1 MTNTKDM
8 KEKKTSRILPIWL
21 ALTPL
26 VLLMVMLVFT
36 VRAFGD
42 ESLGGPSQIVMQA
55 ASAVCCVIGIWV
67 GKVRWR
73 EFENQIAKSISQ
85 VSSAMVILLFIGA
98 LGGAWMVSG
107 VVPMM
112 IYYGLDIIHPSVF
125 LVSTCVISAVVS
137 VMTGSSWTTI
147 ATIGVALMGIGKAQG
162 FDEGW
167 IAGAIISGAYFG
179 DKVSPLSDTTVLAS
193 SVCRV
198 NLFAHIR
205 FMMITTIPSFLIALS
220 VFLVAGFSHTAV
232 DNGHLAACQEA
243 ITGRFNISIW
253 LLVVPVATVVMIAK
267 RLPALVTM
275 FASTLLGVVFALLF
289 QAGIVAEIADG
300 DLFRG
305 AMRAVYGSTAIQTSN
320 PMLDQLVA
328 TRGMEGMLS
337 TVWLILCAMCF
348 GATMTAGGMTAG
360 ITRLFIRFAHGRIST
375 VGSTVATGLVLNN
388 TVADQYMG
396 ILLSCNVFR
405 EIYDKNGLEPRLL
418 SRATEDSVTVTSV
431 LVPWNTCGMT
441 QSTVLGVATLT
452 YLPYCFFNIL
462 SPLMSIVV
470 AATGFRCSRPAKG
483 EHADPDVSHPVG
495 QSHTTLT

>member
-8 KEKKTSRILPIWL
+8 TEKKTSRILPIWL

-42 ESLGGPSQIVMQA
+42 ESLGGPSQIVMLA
-55 ASAVCCVIGIWV
+55 ASSVCCVIGRWA

-73 EFENQIAKSISQ
+73 EFENQIANSISQ

-98 LGGAWMVSG
+98 LGSAWMVSG
-107 VVPMM
+107 IVPMM

-243 ITGRFNISIW
+243 IMGRFNISIW

-495 QSHTTLT
+495 QGHTTLT

>member
-1 MTNTKDM
+1 M
-8 KEKKTSRILPIWL
+8 
-21 ALTPL
+21 
-26 VLLMVMLVFT
+26 
-36 VRAFGD
+36 
-42 ESLGGPSQIVMQA
+42 
-55 ASAVCCVIGIWV
+55 
-67 GKVRWR
+67 
-73 EFENQIAKSISQ
+73 
-85 VSSAMVILLFIGA
+85 
-98 LGGAWMVSG
+98 
-107 VVPMM
+107 
-112 IYYGLDIIHPSVF
+112 
-125 LVSTCVISAVVS
+125 ISAVVS

-267 RLPALVTM
+267 RLQALVTM

-495 QSHTTLT
+495 QGHTTLT

>member
-8 KEKKTSRILPIWL
+8 TEKKTSRILPIWL

-42 ESLGGPSQIVMQA
+42 ESLGGPSQIVMLA
-55 ASAVCCVIGIWV
+55 ASAVCCVIGRWA

-73 EFENQIAKSISQ
+73 EFENQIANSISQ

-360 ITRLFIRFAHGRIST
+360 ITRLFIRFAHGRIYT
-375 VGSTVATGLVLNN
+375 VGATVATGLVLNN

-495 QSHTTLT
+495 QGHTTLT

>member
-1 MTNTKDM
+1 M
-8 KEKKTSRILPIWL
+8 KEKLERNKILPLWL

-26 VLLMVMLVFT
+26 VLLMALLVFT

-42 ESLGGPSQIVMQA
+42 ESLGGPSQIVMLA
-55 ASAVCCVIGIWV
+55 ASSVCCMIGIWV
-67 GKVRWR
+67 GKVRWHV
-73 EFENQIAKSISQ
+73 FENQITKSISQ
-85 VSSAMVILLFIGA
+85 VSSAMIILLFIGA

-107 VVPMM
+107 VVPML

-162 FDEGW
+162 FEEGW

-179 DKVSPLSDTTVLAS
+179 DKISPLSDTTVLAS

-205 FMMITTIPSFLIALS
+205 YMMITTIPSFLITLL

-232 DNGHLAACQEA
+232 DNGHLAICQEA
-243 ITGRFNISIW
+243 IAGRFNISVW
-253 LLVVPVATVVMIAK
+253 LILVPVATALMIAK

-275 FASTLLGVVFALLF
+275 FASTLLGVVFALMF
-289 QAGIVAEIADG
+289 QADVLATIDDG

-305 AMRAVYGSTAIQTSN
+305 AMRVVYGSTSIQTSN
-320 PMLDQLVA
+320 PMLNQLVA
-328 TRGMEGMLS
+328 TRGMEGMLP

-360 ITRLFIRFAHGRIST
+360 ITRLFASFARGRT
-375 VGSTVATGLVLNN
+375 STVASTVTTGLVLNN

-431 LVPWNTCGMT
+431 LVPWNTCGMA
-441 QSTVLGVATLT
+441 QSSVLGVATFT
-452 YLPYCFFNIL
+452 YLPYCFFNII

-470 AATGFRCSRPAKG
+470 AAIGYKIKRVRTSSMEFA
-483 EHADPDVSHPVG
+483 
-495 QSHTTLT
+495 

>member
-1 MTNTKDM
+1 MIGLM
-8 KEKKTSRILPIWL
+8 KEKQNECRELPVWL

-26 VLLMVMLVFT
+26 LLLMAMLVFT
-36 VRAFGD
+36 IRAFGD
-42 ESLGGPSQIVMQA
+42 DSLGGPSQIVMLA
-55 ASAVCCVIGIWV
+55 ASAVCCVIGMSV
-67 GKVRWR
+67 GRVRWH
-73 EFENQIAKSISQ
+73 EFENQIAKNVSH
-85 VSSAMVILLFIGA
+85 VSSALIILLFIGA

-179 DKVSPLSDTTVLAS
+179 DKISPLSDTTVLAS
-193 SVCRV
+193 SICQV
-198 NLFAHIR
+198 NIFSHIR
-205 FMMITTIPSFLIALS
+205 YMMITTIPSFLIAIL
-220 VFLVAGFSHTAV
+220 VFLVAGLSHTAV
-232 DNGHLAACQEA
+232 DTGHLAACQDA
-243 ITGRFNISIW
+243 ITGRFDISLW
-253 LLVVPVATVVMIAK
+253 LILVPVATAVMIAK

-275 FASTLLGVVFALLF
+275 FASTLFGVVFALLF
-289 QAGIVAEIADG
+289 QAEVVAEIADG
-300 DLFRG
+300 DLFCG
-305 AMRAVYGSTAIQTSN
+305 AMRAVCGSTSIETSN
-320 PMLDQLVA
+320 AILNQLVA
-328 TRGMEGMLS
+328 TRGMEGMRS
-337 TVWLILCAMCF
+337 TVWLILGAMCF

-360 ITRLFIRFAHGRIST
+360 ITRLFTRFARSRTST
-375 VGSTVATGLVLNN
+375 VTSTVATGLVLNT

-396 ILLSCNVFR
+396 ILLSGNVFR
-405 EIYDKNGLEPRLL
+405 QIYSKNGLENRLL

-431 LVPWNTCGMT
+431 LIPWNSCGMT

-462 SPLMSIVV
+462 SPLMSIIV
-470 AATGFRCSRPAKG
+470 AATGYKVRQRPFCH
-483 EHADPDVSHPVG
+483 EN
-495 QSHTTLT
+495 TLE

>member
-42 ESLGGPSQIVMQA
+42 ESLGGPSQIVMLA
-55 ASAVCCVIGIWV
+55 ASSVCCVIGRWA

-73 EFENQIAKSISQ
+73 EFENQIANSISQ

-267 RLPALVTM
+267 RPPALVTM

-470 AATGFRCSRPAKG
+470 AATGFPCSRPAKG

-495 QSHTTLT
+495 QGHTTLT

>member
-8 KEKKTSRILPIWL
+8 TEKKTSRILPIWL

-42 ESLGGPSQIVMQA
+42 ESLGGPSQIVMLA
-55 ASAVCCVIGIWV
+55 ASSVCCVIGRWA

-73 EFENQIAKSISQ
+73 EFENQIANSISQ
-85 VSSAMVILLFIGA
+85 ESSAMVILLFIGA

-495 QSHTTLT
+495 QGHTTLT

>member
-42 ESLGGPSQIVMQA
+42 ESLGGPSQIVMLA
-55 ASAVCCVIGIWV
+55 ASSVCCVIGRWA

-495 QSHTTLT
+495 QGHTTLT

>member
-8 KEKKTSRILPIWL
+8 TEKKTSRILPIWL

-42 ESLGGPSQIVMQA
+42 ESLGGPSQIVMLA
-55 ASAVCCVIGIWV
+55 ASSVCCVIGRWA

-112 IYYGLDIIHPSVF
+112 IYYGLDVIHPSVF

-179 DKVSPLSDTTVLAS
+179 DKVSPLSDTTILAS

-495 QSHTTLT
+495 QGHTTLT

>member
-1 MTNTKDM
+1 M
-8 KEKKTSRILPIWL
+8 KEELERNRQLPVWL

-26 VLLMVMLVFT
+26 VLLMAMLVFT
-36 VRAFGD
+36 VRTFGD
-42 ESLGGPSQIVMQA
+42 ESLGGPSQIVMLA
-55 ASAVCCVIGIWV
+55 ASSICCVIGIWV
-67 GKVRWR
+67 GKVRWHV
-73 EFENQIAKSISQ
+73 FENQIAKSVSQ
-85 VSSAMVILLFIGA
+85 VSSAMIILLFIGA

-179 DKVSPLSDTTVLAS
+179 DKISPLSDTTVLAS

-205 FMMITTIPSFLIALS
+205 YMMITTIPSFLIALT

-243 ITGRFNISIW
+243 IAGRFNICAW
-253 LLVVPVATVVMIAK
+253 LILVPVATVIMIAK

-289 QAGIVAEIADG
+289 QADVLAVIADG
-300 DLFRG
+300 DDLFRG
-305 AMRAVYGSTAIQTSN
+305 AMRAVYGSTSVQTSD

-360 ITRLFIRFAHGRIST
+360 ITRLFVRFARGRTST
-375 VGSTVATGLVLNN
+375 VTSTVTTGLVLNN
-388 TVADQYMG
+388 TVGDQYMG

-405 EIYDKNGLEPRLL
+405 EIYAKNGLEPRLL

-431 LVPWNTCGMT
+431 LVPWNTCGMA
-441 QSTVLGVATLT
+441 QSTVLGVATFT
-452 YLPYCFFNIL
+452 YLPYCFFNII

-470 AATGFRCSRPAKG
+470 AAIGYKIKRVEGRG
-483 EHADPDVSHPVG
+483 
-495 QSHTTLT
+495 

>member
-42 ESLGGPSQIVMQA
+42 ESLGGPSQIVMLA
-55 ASAVCCVIGIWV
+55 ASSVCCVIGRWA

-73 EFENQIAKSISQ
+73 EFENQIANSISQ

-193 SVCRV
+193 SVYRV

-495 QSHTTLT
+495 QGHTTLT

>member
-8 KEKKTSRILPIWL
+8 TEKNTSRILPIWL

-42 ESLGGPSQIVMQA
+42 ESLGGPSQIVMLA
-55 ASAVCCVIGIWV
+55 ASSVCCVIGRWA

-73 EFENQIAKSISQ
+73 EFENQIANSISQ

-179 DKVSPLSDTTVLAS
+179 DKISPLSDTTVLAS

-495 QSHTTLT
+495 QGHTTLT

>member
-1 MTNTKDM
+1 M
-8 KEKKTSRILPIWL
+8 KEKLERNKILPLWL
-21 ALTPL
+21 ALTPI
-26 VLLMVMLVFT
+26 VLLMALLVFT

-42 ESLGGPSQIVMQA
+42 ESLGGPSQIVMLA
-55 ASAVCCVIGIWV
+55 ASSVCCMIGIWV
-67 GKVRWR
+67 GKVRWHV
-73 EFENQIAKSISQ
+73 FENQITKSISQ
-85 VSSAMVILLFIGA
+85 VSSAMIILLFIGA

-107 VVPMM
+107 VVPML

-162 FDEGW
+162 FEEGW

-179 DKVSPLSDTTVLAS
+179 DKISPLSDTTVLAS

-205 FMMITTIPSFLIALS
+205 YMMITTIPSFLITLL

-232 DNGHLAACQEA
+232 DNGHLAVCQKA
-243 ITGRFNISIW
+243 IAGRFNISVW
-253 LLVVPVATVVMIAK
+253 LVLVPVATALMIAK
-267 RLPALVTM
+267 RLPSLVTM
-275 FASTLLGVVFALLF
+275 FASTLLGVVFALMF
-289 QAGIVAEIADG
+289 QADVLATIDDG

-305 AMRAVYGSTAIQTSN
+305 AMRVVYGSTSIQTSN
-320 PMLDQLVA
+320 PMLNQLVA
-328 TRGMEGMLS
+328 TRGMEGMLP

-360 ITRLFIRFAHGRIST
+360 ITRLFASFARGRT
-375 VGSTVATGLVLNN
+375 STVASTVTTGLVLNN

-431 LVPWNTCGMT
+431 LVPWNTCGMA
-441 QSTVLGVATLT
+441 QSSVLGVATFT
-452 YLPYCFFNIL
+452 YLPYCFFNII

-470 AATGFRCSRPAKG
+470 AAIGYKIKRVRTSSMEFA
-483 EHADPDVSHPVG
+483 
-495 QSHTTLT
+495 

>member
-8 KEKKTSRILPIWL
+8 TEKKTSRILPIWL

-42 ESLGGPSQIVMQA
+42 ESLGGPSQIVMLA
-55 ASAVCCVIGIWV
+55 ASSVYCVIGRWA

-73 EFENQIAKSISQ
+73 EFENQIANSISQ

-495 QSHTTLT
+495 QGHTTLT

>member
-8 KEKKTSRILPIWL
+8 TEKKTSRILPIWL

-42 ESLGGPSQIVMQA
+42 ESLGGPSQIVMLA
-55 ASAVCCVIGIWV
+55 ASSVCCVIGRWA

-73 EFENQIAKSISQ
+73 EFENQIANSISQ

-360 ITRLFIRFAHGRIST
+360 ITRPFIRFAHGRIST
-375 VGSTVATGLVLNN
+375 VGSTVATGIVLNN

-495 QSHTTLT
+495 QGHTTLT

>member
-42 ESLGGPSQIVMQA
+42 ESLGGPSQIVMLA
-55 ASAVCCVIGIWV
+55 ASSVCCVIGRWA

-73 EFENQIAKSISQ
+73 EFENQIANSISQ

-179 DKVSPLSDTTVLAS
+179 DKVSPLSDTTVLTS

-495 QSHTTLT
+495 QGHTTLT

>member
-42 ESLGGPSQIVMQA
+42 ESLGGPSQIVMLA
-55 ASAVCCVIGIWV
+55 ASSVCCVIGRWA

-73 EFENQIAKSISQ
+73 EFENQIANSISQ

-337 TVWLILCAMCF
+337 TEWLILCAMCF

-495 QSHTTLT
+495 QGHTTLT

>member
-1 MTNTKDM
+1 M
-8 KEKKTSRILPIWL
+8 KEKLERNKILPLWL

-26 VLLMVMLVFT
+26 VLLMALLVFT

-42 ESLGGPSQIVMQA
+42 ESLGGPSQIVMLA
-55 ASAVCCVIGIWV
+55 ASSVCCMIGIWV
-67 GKVRWR
+67 GKVRWHV
-73 EFENQIAKSISQ
+73 FENQIAKSISQ
-85 VSSAMVILLFIGA
+85 VSSAMIILLFIGA

-107 VVPMM
+107 VVPML

-179 DKVSPLSDTTVLAS
+179 DKISPLSDTTVLAS

-205 FMMITTIPSFLIALS
+205 YMMITTIPSFLITLL

-232 DNGHLAACQEA
+232 DNGHLAVCQEA
-243 ITGRFNISIW
+243 ISGRFNISVW
-253 LLVVPVATVVMIAK
+253 LVLVPVATALMIAK

-275 FASTLLGVVFALLF
+275 FASTLLGVVFALMF
-289 QAGIVAEIADG
+289 QADVLATIDDG

-305 AMRAVYGSTAIQTSN
+305 AMRVVYGSTSIQTSN
-320 PMLDQLVA
+320 PMLNQLVA
-328 TRGMEGMLS
+328 TRGMEGMLP

-360 ITRLFIRFAHGRIST
+360 ITRLFASFARGRT
-375 VGSTVATGLVLNN
+375 STVASTVTTGLVLNN

-431 LVPWNTCGMT
+431 LVPWNTCGMA
-441 QSTVLGVATLT
+441 QSSVLGVATFT
-452 YLPYCFFNIL
+452 YLPYCFFNII

-470 AATGFRCSRPAKG
+470 AAIGYKIKRVENK
-483 EHADPDVSHPVG
+483 
-495 QSHTTLT
+495 

>member
-8 KEKKTSRILPIWL
+8 TEKKTSRILPIWL

-42 ESLGGPSQIVMQA
+42 ESLGGPSQIVMLA
-55 ASAVCCVIGIWV
+55 ASSVCCVIGRWA

-73 EFENQIAKSISQ
+73 EFENQIANSISQ

-431 LVPWNTCGMT
+431 LVTWNTCGMT

-495 QSHTTLT
+495 QGHTTLT

>member
-1 MTNTKDM
+1 M
-8 KEKKTSRILPIWL
+8 KEKLERNKILPLWL

-26 VLLMVMLVFT
+26 VLLMALLVFT

-42 ESLGGPSQIVMQA
+42 ESLGGPSQIVMLA
-55 ASAVCCVIGIWV
+55 ASSVCCMIGIWV
-67 GKVRWR
+67 GKVRWHV
-73 EFENQIAKSISQ
+73 FENQIAKSISQ
-85 VSSAMVILLFIGA
+85 VSSAMIILLFIGA

-107 VVPMM
+107 VVPML

-162 FDEGW
+162 FEEGW

-179 DKVSPLSDTTVLAS
+179 DKISPLSDTTVLAS

-205 FMMITTIPSFLIALS
+205 YMMITTIPSFLITLL

-232 DNGHLAACQEA
+232 DNGHLAVCQESIA
-243 ITGRFNISIW
+243 GRFNISVW
-253 LLVVPVATVVMIAK
+253 LVLVPVATALMIAK

-275 FASTLLGVVFALLF
+275 FASTLLGVVFALMF
-289 QAGIVAEIADG
+289 QADVLATIDDG

-305 AMRAVYGSTAIQTSN
+305 AMRVVYGSTSIQTSN
-320 PMLDQLVA
+320 PMLNQLVA
-328 TRGMEGMLS
+328 TRGMEGMLP

-360 ITRLFIRFAHGRIST
+360 ITRLFASFARGRT
-375 VGSTVATGLVLNN
+375 STVASTVTTGLVLNN

-431 LVPWNTCGMT
+431 LVPWNTCGMA
-441 QSTVLGVATLT
+441 QSSVLGVATFT
-452 YLPYCFFNIL
+452 YLPYCFFNII

-470 AATGFRCSRPAKG
+470 AAIGYKIKRVRISSMEF
-483 EHADPDVSHPVG
+483 V
-495 QSHTTLT
+495 

>member
-8 KEKKTSRILPIWL
+8 TEKKTSRILPIWL

-42 ESLGGPSQIVMQA
+42 ESLGGPSQIVMLA
-55 ASAVCCVIGIWV
+55 ASAVCCVIGIWG

-73 EFENQIAKSISQ
+73 EFENHIAKSISQ

-112 IYYGLDIIHPSVF
+112 IYYGLDVIHPSVF

-220 VFLVAGFSHTAV
+220 VFLVAGFSHTAI

-495 QSHTTLT
+495 QGHTTLT

>member
-8 KEKKTSRILPIWL
+8 TEKKTSRILPIWL

-42 ESLGGPSQIVMQA
+42 ESLGGPSQIVMLA
-55 ASAVCCVIGIWV
+55 ASAVCCVIGIWG

-73 EFENQIAKSISQ
+73 EFENHIAKSISQ

-112 IYYGLDIIHPSVF
+112 IYYGLDVIHPSVF

-275 FASTLLGVVFALLF
+275 FASTLFGVVFALLF
-289 QAGIVAEIADG
+289 QAGIVAEIAVG

-495 QSHTTLT
+495 QGHTTLT

>member
-42 ESLGGPSQIVMQA
+42 ESLGGPSQIVMLA
-55 ASAVCCVIGIWV
+55 ASSVCCVIGRWA

-73 EFENQIAKSISQ
+73 EFENQIANSISQ

-107 VVPMM
+107 VVPMI

-495 QSHTTLT
+495 QGHTTLT

>member
-8 KEKKTSRILPIWL
+8 TEKKTSRILPIWL

-42 ESLGGPSQIVMQA
+42 ESLGGPSQIVMLA
-55 ASAVCCVIGIWV
+55 ASSVCCVIGRWA

-73 EFENQIAKSISQ
+73 EFENQIANSISQ

-275 FASTLLGVVFALLF
+275 FASTLFGVVFALLF

-360 ITRLFIRFAHGRIST
+360 ITRLFIRVAHGRIST

-495 QSHTTLT
+495 QGHTTLT

>member
-1 MTNTKDM
+1 M
-8 KEKKTSRILPIWL
+8 KEKLERNKILPLWL

-26 VLLMVMLVFT
+26 VLLMALLVFT

-42 ESLGGPSQIVMQA
+42 ESLGGPSQIVMLA
-55 ASAVCCVIGIWV
+55 ASSVCCMIGIWV
-67 GKVRWR
+67 GKVRWHV
-73 EFENQIAKSISQ
+73 FENQIAKSISQ
-85 VSSAMVILLFIGA
+85 VSSAMIILLFIGA

-107 VVPMM
+107 VVPML

-162 FDEGW
+162 FEEGW

-179 DKVSPLSDTTVLAS
+179 DKISPLSDTTVLAS

-198 NLFAHIR
+198 NIFAHIR
-205 FMMITTIPSFLIALS
+205 YMMITTIPSFLITLL

-232 DNGHLAACQEA
+232 DNGPLAACQEA

-495 QSHTTLT
+495 QGHTTLT

>member
-42 ESLGGPSQIVMQA
+42 ESLGGPSQIVMLA
-55 ASAVCCVIGIWV
+55 ASSVCCVIGRWA

-73 EFENQIAKSISQ
+73 EFENQIANSISQ

-179 DKVSPLSDTTVLAS
+179 DKVSPLSDTTVLTS

-375 VGSTVATGLVLNN
+375 VGSTVATGIVLNN

-405 EIYDKNGLEPRLL
+405 EIFDKNGLEPRLL

-495 QSHTTLT
+495 QGHTTLT

>member
-8 KEKKTSRILPIWL
+8 TEKKTSRILPIWL

-42 ESLGGPSQIVMQA
+42 ESLGGPSQIVMLA
-55 ASAVCCVIGIWV
+55 ASSVCCVIGRWA

-73 EFENQIAKSISQ
+73 EFENQIANSISQ

-305 AMRAVYGSTAIQTSN
+305 AMRAVYGSTAIQTST

-495 QSHTTLT
+495 QGHTTLT

>member
-1 MTNTKDM
+1 M
-8 KEKKTSRILPIWL
+8 KEKLERNKILPLWL

-26 VLLMVMLVFT
+26 VLLMALLVFT

-42 ESLGGPSQIVMQA
+42 ESLGGPSQIVMLA
-55 ASAVCCVIGIWV
+55 ASSVCCMIGIWV
-67 GKVRWR
+67 GKVRWHV
-73 EFENQIAKSISQ
+73 FENQIAKSISQ
-85 VSSAMVILLFIGA
+85 VSSAMIILLFIGA

-107 VVPMM
+107 VVPML

-162 FDEGW
+162 FEEGW

-179 DKVSPLSDTTVLAS
+179 DKISPLSDTTVLAS

-205 FMMITTIPSFLIALS
+205 YMMITTIPSFLITLL

-232 DNGHLAACQEA
+232 DNGHLAVCQKA
-243 ITGRFNISIW
+243 IAGRFNISVW
-253 LLVVPVATVVMIAK
+253 LVLVPVATALMIAK
-267 RLPALVTM
+267 RLPSLVTM
-275 FASTLLGVVFALLF
+275 FASTLLGVVFALMF
-289 QAGIVAEIADG
+289 QADVLATIDDG

-305 AMRAVYGSTAIQTSN
+305 AMRVVYGSTSIQTSN
-320 PMLDQLVA
+320 PMLNQLVA
-328 TRGMEGMLS
+328 TRGMEGMLP

-360 ITRLFIRFAHGRIST
+360 ITRLFASFARGRT
-375 VGSTVATGLVLNN
+375 STVASTVTTGLVLNN

-431 LVPWNTCGMT
+431 LVPWNTCGMA
-441 QSTVLGVATLT
+441 QSSVLGVATFT
-452 YLPYCFFNIL
+452 YLPYCFFNII

-470 AATGFRCSRPAKG
+470 AAIGYKIKRVQNK
-483 EHADPDVSHPVG
+483 
-495 QSHTTLT
+495 

>member
-1 MTNTKDM
+1 M
-8 KEKKTSRILPIWL
+8 KEKLERNKILPLWL
-21 ALTPL
+21 ALTPI
-26 VLLMVMLVFT
+26 VLLMALLVFT

-42 ESLGGPSQIVMQA
+42 ESLGGPSQIVMLA
-55 ASAVCCVIGIWV
+55 ASSVCCMIGIWV
-67 GKVRWR
+67 GKVRWHV
-73 EFENQIAKSISQ
+73 FENQITKSISQ
-85 VSSAMVILLFIGA
+85 VSSAMIILLFIGA

-107 VVPMM
+107 VVPML

-162 FDEGW
+162 FEEGW

-179 DKVSPLSDTTVLAS
+179 DKISPLSDTTVLAS

-205 FMMITTIPSFLIALS
+205 YMMITTIPSFLITLL

-232 DNGHLAACQEA
+232 DNGHLAVCQKA
-243 ITGRFNISIW
+243 IAGRFNISVW
-253 LLVVPVATVVMIAK
+253 LVLVPVATAVMIAK

-275 FASTLLGVVFALLF
+275 FASTLLGVVFALMF
-289 QAGIVAEIADG
+289 QADVLATIDDG

-305 AMRAVYGSTAIQTSN
+305 AMRVVYGSTSIQTSN
-320 PMLDQLVA
+320 PMLNQLVA
-328 TRGMEGMLS
+328 TRGMEGMLP

-360 ITRLFIRFAHGRIST
+360 ITRLFASFARGRT
-375 VGSTVATGLVLNN
+375 STVASTVTTGLVLNN

-431 LVPWNTCGMT
+431 LVPWNTCGMA
-441 QSTVLGVATLT
+441 QSSVLGVATFT
-452 YLPYCFFNIL
+452 YLPYCFFNII

-470 AATGFRCSRPAKG
+470 AAIGYKIKRVQNK
-483 EHADPDVSHPVG
+483 
-495 QSHTTLT
+495 

>member
-1 MTNTKDM
+1 MTNTKNM
-8 KEKKTSRILPIWL
+8 TEKKTSRILPIWL

-42 ESLGGPSQIVMQA
+42 ESLGGPSQIVMLA
-55 ASAVCCVIGIWV
+55 ASSVCCVIGRWA

-112 IYYGLDIIHPSVF
+112 IYYGLDVIHPSVF

-495 QSHTTLT
+495 QGHTTLT

>member
-8 KEKKTSRILPIWL
+8 TEKKTSRILPIWL

-42 ESLGGPSQIVMQA
+42 ESLGGPSQIVMLA
-55 ASAVCCVIGIWV
+55 ASAVCCVIGIWA

-73 EFENQIAKSISQ
+73 EFENHIAKSISQ

-275 FASTLLGVVFALLF
+275 FASTLFGVVFALLF

-495 QSHTTLT
+495 QGHTTLT

>member
-8 KEKKTSRILPIWL
+8 TEKKTSRILPIWL

-42 ESLGGPSQIVMQA
+42 ESLGGPSQIVMLA
-55 ASAVCCVIGIWV
+55 ASAVCCVVGIWV
-67 GKVRWR
+67 GQVRWR
-73 EFENQIAKSISQ
+73 EFENQIANSISQ

-220 VFLVAGFSHTAV
+220 VFLVAGFSHTAI

-495 QSHTTLT
+495 QGHTTLT

>member
-8 KEKKTSRILPIWL
+8 TEKKTSRILPIWL

-42 ESLGGPSQIVMQA
+42 ESLGGPSQIVMLA
-55 ASAVCCVIGIWV
+55 ASAVCCVIGRWA

-73 EFENQIAKSISQ
+73 EFENQIANSISQ

-320 PMLDQLVA
+320 PILDQLVA

-495 QSHTTLT
+495 QGHTTLT

>member
-1 MTNTKDM
+1 M
-8 KEKKTSRILPIWL
+8 KEKQKETRELPVWL

-26 VLLMVMLVFT
+26 VLLMAMLVFT
-36 VRAFGD
+36 IRAFGGD
-42 ESLGGPSQIVMQA
+42 SLGGPSQIVMLA

-73 EFENQIAKSISQ
+73 EFENHIAKSISQ

-179 DKVSPLSDTTVLAS
+179 DKISPLSDTTVLAS

-205 FMMITTIPSFLIALS
+205 YMMITTIPSFLIAPPPPPPPPP
-220 VFLVAGFSHTAV
+220 SHTAV

-243 ITGRFNISIW
+243 ISGRFEMSAW
-253 LLVVPVATVVMIAK
+253 LLVVPVATAVMIAK

-275 FASTLLGVVFALLF
+275 FASMLLGVVFALLF
-289 QAGIVAEIADG
+289 QTEVVAEIADG

-305 AMRAVYGSTAIQTSN
+305 AMRAVYGSTSIQTSN
-320 PMLDQLVA
+320 TMLDQLVA

-360 ITRLFIRFAHGRIST
+360 ITRLFIRFAHGRTST

-431 LVPWNTCGMT
+431 LVPWNSCGMT

-452 YLPYCFFNIL
+452 YLPYCFFNLL
-462 SPLMSIVV
+462 SPLMSIIV
-470 AATGFRCSRPAKG
+470 AATGYKVKVCHGSRNG
-483 EHADPDVSHPVG
+483 VNSTH
-495 QSHTTLT
+495 

>member
-1 MTNTKDM
+1 M

-42 ESLGGPSQIVMQA
+42 ESLGGPSQIVMLA
-55 ASAVCCVIGIWV
+55 ASSVCCVIGRWA

-73 EFENQIAKSISQ
+73 EFENQIANSISQ

-320 PMLDQLVA
+320 AMLDQLVA

-495 QSHTTLT
+495 QGHTTLT